1 MCTSGALKMNFP
13 KRTLKS
19 EKFQID
25 FASGFAGQPFLCR
38 IPLKNRL
45 KMKLLSWMLDSG
57 FGGNF
62 LQKQAWHHLSR
73 PKFDS
78 LSQNI
83 PLESAWTRKFEWNS
97 AKDHVGHILS
107 VALKWCQ
114 MPGIGQTTISE
125 NDLHYILEHFFCEIL
140 SLAFAAFWRNFF
152 IPFPA
157 KYIPILREA
166 F

>member
-1 MCTSGALKMNFP
+1 MFEGSPISTNFP
-13 KRTLKS
+13 KRTFKS

-73 PKFDS
+73 PKSDS
-78 LSQNI
+78 LSQNML
-83 PLESAWTRKFEWNS
+83 LESDWTRKFEWNS
-97 AKDHVGHILS
+97 RKRKRWTHSKWFPEMVPNAGKRTNLNFWKWL
-107 VALKWCQ
+107 ALHAW
-114 MPGIGQTTISE
+114 
-125 NDLHYILEHFFCEIL
+125 FFWGEIL
-140 SLAFAAFWRNFF
+140 SLPFAAFWKNFF

-157 KYIPILREA
+157 KYMPILGEA

>member
-1 MCTSGALKMNFP
+1 MRGHRANSALGMQLIGCTIEKREKHGKTNVSKGKSLSVHSLRKQSKLLVRSSTEAVRNADFQLNFGFWLWWLHFFPFEMCTSGALKMNFP

-73 PKFDS
+73 PKSDS
-78 LSQNI
+78 LSQNML
-83 PLESAWTRKFEWNS
+83 LES
-97 AKDHVGHILS
+97 D
-107 VALKWCQ
+107 
-114 MPGIGQTTISE
+114 
-125 NDLHYILEHFFCEIL
+125 
-140 SLAFAAFWRNFF
+140 
-152 IPFPA
+152 
-157 KYIPILREA
+157 
-166 F
+166 